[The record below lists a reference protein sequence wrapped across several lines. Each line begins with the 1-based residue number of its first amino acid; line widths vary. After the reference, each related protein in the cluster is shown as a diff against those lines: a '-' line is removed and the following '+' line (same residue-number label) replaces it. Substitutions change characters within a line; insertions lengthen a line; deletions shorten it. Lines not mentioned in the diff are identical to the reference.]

1 MEAVLEKETKAPI
14 IKAQVSLAH
23 LQKALK
29 LVERAIPGASCAI
42 PILRSIKL
50 EQSSDGLA
58 VQATDMEA
66 SIRALIPETTQLS
79 APLIL
84 SSERFIPWVQLLDGD
99 RVSLTANAARVTVQ
113 CGQPKVFVPR
123 LNANDFPQASFTSTG
138 DGFGIMQSDL
148 LRMLKHTII
157 AIGDEER
164 FTLNG
169 VLLEA
174 NGTTLYA
181 VAMDGHRMAVY
192 SRPIDKTFR
201 YLIPERMLRLLLPV
215 IVEGKESVRIQED
228 ELGFLASVA
237 ADIPVFINCRKPNGT
252 FPNWQAVMPVA
263 QDATLT
269 VDSMALLTSLTRCLL
284 MGDQKTH
291 GVAIEFTSG
300 SINLRAVDALAGEAE
315 ESVEAE
321 GGPSKPMT
329 VGVNGTYLSQALK
342 QIGGSVKVQLP
353 TEVGRPIIFRSEP
366 VPGEIF
372 NYIVMPMRLNR

>member
-1 MEAVLEKETKAPI
+1 MVAVLEKETKAPS
-14 IKAQVSLAH
+14 IKAKISRVH

-29 LVERAIPGASCAI
+29 LVERAIPGASCVI

-50 EQSSDGLA
+50 EQDSDGLA
-58 VQATDMEA
+58 IQATDLEA
-66 SIRALIPETTQLS
+66 SVRALIPETTQLS
-79 APLIL
+79 TPLVV
-84 SSERFIPWVQLLDGD
+84 SSERFVPWVQLLDGD
-99 RVSLTANAARVTVQ
+99 QVSLTANAARVTVQ

-123 LNANDFPQASFTSTG
+123 LNANNFPQVSFTSLG
-138 DGFGIMQSDL
+138 DGFEMMQSDL

-174 NGTTLYA
+174 DGTTLYA

-215 IVEGKESVRIQED
+215 IVEGKESVHIQED
-228 ELGFLASVA
+228 ELGFLASVS
-237 ADIPVFINCRKPNGT
+237 ADIPVFVHCRKPNGT
-252 FPNWQAVMPVA
+252 FPNWQAVMPA
-263 QDATLT
+263 SHEATLT
-269 VDSMALLTSLTRCLL
+269 VDSMALLSSLVRCLL

-291 GVAIEFTSG
+291 TVAVEFASEG
-300 SINLRAVDALAGEAE
+300 INLHAVDALAGEAE
-315 ESVEAE
+315 ESIPAT
-321 GGPSKPMT
+321 GGPTESVT
-329 VGVNGTYLSQALK
+329 IGINGTYLSQALK
-342 QIGGSVKVQLP
+342 QIGGSVRVQLP
-353 TEVGRPIIFRSEP
+353 KEVDRPIIFRSEP
-366 VPGEIF
+366 APGEVF